1 MGKTDVGPTAVADC
15 GPMKMP
21 MEARHR
27 ADEFCQLGA
36 VNAFKAHL
44 DKFWQQ
50 QLVKF
55 DFTADLTGTGNR

>member
-27 ADEFCQLGA
+27 ADEFCQLGRLLS
-36 VNAFKAHL
+36 VYLNFIGLLSRLLLLH
-44 DKFWQQ
+44 
-50 QLVKF
+50 
-55 DFTADLTGTGNR
+55 

>member
-27 ADEFCQLGA
+27 ADEFCQLGYFA
-36 VNAFKAHL
+36 VALQWCTTHEVGLSKL
-44 DKFWQQ
+44 
-50 QLVKF
+50 
-55 DFTADLTGTGNR
+55 